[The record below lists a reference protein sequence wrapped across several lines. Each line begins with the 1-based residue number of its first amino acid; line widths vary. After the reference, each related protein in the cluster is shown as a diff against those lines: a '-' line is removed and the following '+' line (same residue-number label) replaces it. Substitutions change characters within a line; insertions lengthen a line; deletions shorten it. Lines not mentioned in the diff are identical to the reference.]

1 MKILGYILK
10 GMSLYIFVTI
20 ARTIY
25 SMITGSVPV
34 EIKNKGEETQYI
46 LGQVFII
53 LLAGFLAYK
62 LYQYSEKMIRKS
74 SKNTNDSIQK

>member
-10 GMSLYIFVTI
+10 GMSLYIFVAI
-20 ARTIY
+20 ARIIY
-25 SMITGSVPV
+25 NMITGSVPI

-62 LYQYSEKMIRKS
+62 LYQFSDKMIQKG
-74 SKNTNDSIQK
+74 SKKTNNVIQK

>member
-1 MKILGYILK
+1 MKILGYVLK

-20 ARTIY
+20 VRTIY
-25 SMITGSVPV
+25 TIFTGNVPV

-62 LYQYSEKMIRKS
+62 LYQFSEKMIQKASKKS
-74 SKNTNDSIQK
+74 SDTVPK